1 MFESQFFNNQDINK
15 EIPTENNTQ
24 NKEESNKVYIYQL
37 VPILI
42 MDCNLDINYVLNEM
56 HYSEIDSYI
65 KYRDDKN
72 YYLAASFYLA
82 VSFHKHS
89 TSIRLKVK
97 WKV

>member
-1 MFESQFFNNQDINK
+1 MKKIFTLCRI
-15 EIPTENNTQ
+15 IT
-24 NKEESNKVYIYQL
+24 SN
-37 VPILI
+37 I
-42 MDCNLDINYVLNEM
+42 MM
-56 HYSEIDSYI
+56 M
-65 KYRDDKN
+65 KN